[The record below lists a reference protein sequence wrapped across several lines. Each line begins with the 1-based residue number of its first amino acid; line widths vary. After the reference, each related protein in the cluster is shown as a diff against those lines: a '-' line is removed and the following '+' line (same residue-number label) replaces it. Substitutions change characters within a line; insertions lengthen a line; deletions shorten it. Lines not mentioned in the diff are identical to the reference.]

1 MKTSFC
7 VSECPGKD
15 SKQPTCPTVDDGAS
29 AAQVE
34 AVSKYCKNGKTEGV
48 SKTYP
53 TRTYVKYC
61 IPRSGL
67 HDKLKNVWNDMMSTL
82 KSGGVG
88 QYLFDVL
95 NASTVIFI
103 CLGTAFLYALLFI
116 GFLSAFAEPLCYLC
130 IVVIQLGLITL
141 PILFGYKFMQINKQI
156 GDSKVE
162 GATPLP
168 KEELELL
175 EGQSSIYL
183 ILAIGVAVLGV
194 CFALCL
200 WCSRESLKRAIDV
213 IDASAD
219 FVMATKRILIVP
231 FIYFLLTIIVV
242 IMWFVGYVMVMS
254 TNPINASHLVP

>member
-1 MKTSFC
+1 
-7 VSECPGKD
+7 
-15 SKQPTCPTVDDGAS
+15 
-29 AAQVE
+29 
-34 AVSKYCKNGKTEGV
+34 
-48 SKTYP
+48 
-53 TRTYVKYC
+53 
-61 IPRSGL
+61 
-67 HDKLKNVWNDMMSTL
+67 MMSTL

-183 ILAIGVAVLGV
+183 ILAIGLAVLGV

-200 WCSRESLKRAIDV
+200 WCSRESLKRAIDI

-219 FVMATKRILIVP
+219 FVMATKRILFVP
-231 FIYFLLTIIVV
+231 FIYFLLTLFVV